1 MTKGFFSVA
10 HLPIKTKLFS
20 FYQFFISST
29 VQRNHGGTEK
39 RKFPTEQINAGTP
52 LIGSAPHFYNG
63 ANQFV
68 YGVIGL
74 DPEKEKHETFF
85 ILEAVRINYKR
96 SSLM

>member
-1 MTKGFFSVA
+1 MIDFQSNKMFVY
-10 HLPIKTKLFS
+10 PCDNKL
-20 FYQFFISST
+20 
-29 VQRNHGGTEK
+29 
-39 RKFPTEQINAGTP
+39 TEQINAGTP